1 MNLLTPRIVPT
12 VCRQFT
18 NPYSKLAFLRA
29 RMETLRQES
38 HNMYKG
44 IEKQASQARKNKDY
58 KKAGKLF
65 SVAARLRERHAIT
78 YYNGMMDDGHQEFYN
93 NTVRAAQNCV
103 KKARNVE
110 IHKSRFNTKKT
121 KNKKNK

>member
-1 MNLLTPRIVPT
+1 MIPMVG
-12 VCRQFT
+12 RQFT
-18 NPYSKLAFLRA
+18 NPYSKLVLLRT
-29 RMETLRQES
+29 RMEILRQES

-44 IEKQASQARKNKDY
+44 IEKQESQARKNKDY

-78 YYNGMMDDGHQEFYN
+78 YYNGMMDEGHQEFYN
-93 NTVRAAQNCV
+93 NTVRAAQNCI

-110 IHKSRFNTKKT
+110 IHKSRFNTKK
-121 KNKKNK
+121 KKNK

>member
-1 MNLLTPRIVPT
+1 MNILTSRMIPMVG
-12 VCRQFT
+12 RQFT
-18 NPYSKLAFLRA
+18 NPYSKLVLLRT
-29 RMETLRQES
+29 RMEILRQES

-78 YYNGMMDDGHQEFYN
+78 YYNGMMDEGHQEFYN
-93 NTVRAAQNCV
+93 NTVRAAQNCI

-110 IHKSRFNTKKT
+110 IHKSRFNTKK
-121 KNKKNK
+121 KKNK

>member
-1 MNLLTPRIVPT
+1 MNLLTPRIIPMVG
-12 VCRQFT
+12 RQFT
-18 NPYSKLAFLRA
+18 NPYSKLAFLRT
-29 RMETLRQES
+29 RIETLRQES

-78 YYNGMMDDGHQEFYN
+78 YYNGMMDQGHQEFYN
-93 NTVRAAQNCV
+93 NTVRAAQNCI

-110 IHKSRFNTKKT
+110 IHKSRFNTKK
-121 KNKKNK
+121 KKNK

>member
-1 MNLLTPRIVPT
+1 MIPMVG
-12 VCRQFT
+12 RQFT
-18 NPYSKLAFLRA
+18 NPYSKLAFLRT

-58 KKAGKLF
+58 EKAGKLF

-78 YYNGMMDDGHQEFYN
+78 YYNGMMDQGHQEFYN
-93 NTVRAAQNCV
+93 NTVRAAQNCI

-121 KNKKNK
+121 KKKKNK

>member
-1 MNLLTPRIVPT
+1 MNILTSRMIPMVG
-12 VCRQFT
+12 RQFT
-18 NPYSKLAFLRA
+18 NPYSKLVLFRT
-29 RMETLRQES
+29 RMEILRQES

-78 YYNGMMDDGHQEFYN
+78 YYNGMMDEGHQEFYN
-93 NTVRAAQNCV
+93 NTVRAAQNCI

-110 IHKSRFNTKKT
+110 IHKSRFNTKK
-121 KNKKNK
+121 KKNK